1 MLGNLGFGFLVVLAA
16 ALVFVCRRRAAAA
29 RELSVQMQKQMAREE
44 EFAAVLRQLGQFRSV
59 THDVRSP
66 LQTVIGYIQLL
77 AAERAGEL
85 NEKQRDYVEKT
96 RIGAMQVLAV
106 IEKFQE
112 IKVVREP

>member
-1 MLGNLGFGFLVVLAA
+1 
-16 ALVFVCRRRAAAA
+16 
-29 RELSVQMQKQMAREE
+29 MQKQMAREE